1 MISVVVVT
9 YNSIAVVEK
18 CLGSLLLQQCRDP
31 LEIILVD
38 NGSSDGTVDMAREK
52 FPMVTLLENGI
63 NLGAAAARN
72 RGIAASR
79 GEWVFT
85 FDCDAVAGTRFFSA
99 IECLSAAEEGSRV
112 GIIQPRI
119 FSADGSKVFSCG
131 ITLDIFWRFSDI
143 NRGAACEN
151 GSDHPWRI
159 DAACSACAGY
169 RRKMLEEIKEEYG
182 YFDERFFFMVEDVD
196 LGMRAGM
203 LGWKTAYCPGAMA
216 YHSGNA
222 SGFSRKERQYLCW
235 RNRNL
240 MLRKVKKTL
249 LRACAAAL
257 CYDFPRDIA
266 LFFGNAYMRRAVLT
280 GRCEIPAVT
289 GKAAKAA
296 KD

>member
-1 MISVVVVT
+1 MISCVVVT
-9 YNSIAVVEK
+9 YNSIAVIEK
-18 CLGSLLLQQCRDP
+18 CLDSLLSPQCRDP
-31 LEIILVD
+31 LEIIVVD
-38 NGSSDGTVDMAREK
+38 NGSSDGTVDLVRNK
-52 FPMVTLLENGI
+52 FPIAVLLENGK

-72 RGIAASR
+72 RGISASR

-85 FDCDAVAGTRFFSA
+85 FDCDAVAGKRFFSA

-119 FSADGSKVFSCG
+119 LNADGSRVFSCG
-131 ITLDIFWRFSDI
+131 ITLDMFWRFSDI

-151 GSDHPWRI
+151 GNNYPWRI

-169 RRKMLEEIKEEYG
+169 RRLMLEEIKEEYG

-203 LGWKTAYCPGAMA
+203 LGWKTAFCPGAIA

-222 SGFSRKERQYLCW
+222 SGFNRMERQYLCW

-240 MLRKVKKTL
+240 MLRKVKKPL

-257 CYDFPRDIA
+257 CYDLPRNTA
-266 LFFGNAYMRRAVLT
+266 LFFGNAYMRRAVLS
-280 GRCEIPAVT
+280 GRYEVPA
-289 GKAAKAA
+289 ASP
-296 KD
+296 